1 VNQRTTQSQLSSSS
15 GFSGDESS
23 GPRYAYPP
31 RLVLSIA
38 SSVLQGRK
46 RSFSTDAKQLI
57 GVVVP
62 EPRVENPHVI
72 PREGGFVVAT
82 NHYCRPGYYAWW
94 GVILVTAAIAGFRPL
109 SGDIVWLITNRW
121 TYPDPLRRRLA
132 TPLTHWFL
140 TRIART
146 YGFVAMPPMPPQ
158 PSYTGEGARA
168 VRQVLTLLASRGRH
182 GPIIGIAP
190 EGRDSPDGSLIAPP
204 PGAGRFLIHMAS
216 HGLGI
221 LPVGV
226 AEVAGTLTARFGPPL
241 VLERWPGLDRREQDR
256 RASRQVMVAIGAQ
269 LPPSL
274 WGTYR
279 GQIEPIVGKR

>member
-1 VNQRTTQSQLSSSS
+1 MNQRTTQSQLSSSS
-15 GFSGDESS
+15 GFSDDERS

-31 RLVLSIA
+31 RLVLSIS

-72 PREGGFVVAT
+72 PREVGLVVAT
-82 NHYCRPGYYAWW
+82 NHYCRPGYHAWW
-94 GVILVTAAIAGFRPL
+94 GVILVTAVIARLRPL

-121 TYPDPLRRRLA
+121 TYPDPLRRRLV

-158 PSYTGEGARA
+158 PAYTGEGARA
-168 VRQVLTLLASRGRH
+168 VRQVLTMLESRGRH
-182 GPIIGIAP
+182 GPIIGIAL

-216 HGLGI
+216 HGLVV

-241 VLERWPGLDRREQDR
+241 VLEKWPGLDRREQDR
-256 RASRQVMVAIGAQ
+256 RASMQVMVAIGAQ
-269 LPPSL
+269 LPSCL

-279 GQIEPIVGKR
+279 GQIEQIVGKC